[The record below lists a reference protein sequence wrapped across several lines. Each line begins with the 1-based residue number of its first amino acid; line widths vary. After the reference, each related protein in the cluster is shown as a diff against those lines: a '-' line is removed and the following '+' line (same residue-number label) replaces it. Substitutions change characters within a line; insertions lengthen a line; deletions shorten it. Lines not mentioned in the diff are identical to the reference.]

1 MKFNIIRFLLHGSEI
16 VMKMSNHPSVIQSQQ
31 WIYES
36 LIKLMQ
42 EKSFNSI
49 SIGEITKFADLDRT
63 TFYRNFD
70 SKEDI
75 LNVGISNIKNKYIKA
90 LNNSQ
95 SLTMDYVS
103 YVFFNICYEEIDLL
117 KLLHSHGL
125 SSLLLN
131 QFNDILPQLHIS
143 VKNKFHYQIN
153 DEYMIFALYYNT
165 GGFLN
170 ILMKWIEGGCTES
183 TDELVSSFIE
193 ISKFNFSK

>member
-1 MKFNIIRFLLHGSEI
+1 
-16 VMKMSNHPSVIQSQQ
+16 MKMSNHPSVIQSQQ

-36 LIKLMQ
+36 LIKLLQ

-49 SIGEITKFADLDRT
+49 SIGEITKLANLDRT

-90 LNNSQ
+90 LNNSP

-117 KLLHSHGL
+117 KLLHSHDL
-125 SSLLLN
+125 SSLLLD